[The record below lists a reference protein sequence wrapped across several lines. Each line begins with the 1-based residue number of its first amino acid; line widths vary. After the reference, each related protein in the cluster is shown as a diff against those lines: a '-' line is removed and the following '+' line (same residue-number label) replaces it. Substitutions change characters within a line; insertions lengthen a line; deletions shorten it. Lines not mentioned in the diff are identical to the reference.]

1 MLTSRRRVRV
11 GRALGLLVGGSVTV
25 AGCGMD
31 ARSTAAGDGLSAST
45 GSAPSAATAP
55 GVTGR
60 RLLTCGGGLPFEPAA
75 LNGPLVQAD
84 DADPAVA
91 ALREGRLQHPGPIGE
106 LRLLARTDN
115 QALLAE
121 TVAAAPPPLSPSPS
135 EPGAQVPYFTVWNV
149 TKEDGTWRVTGGG
162 SCSLGAFID
171 GLRADPWELDPA
183 AAPPGPESR
192 AIAVLVHVR
201 YCTSGQSSTDR
212 IRPPQIVY
220 GTTTVEIAITTDP
233 PDGPQTCQGS
243 PPTPY
248 VVQLSEALGQRQLL
262 DSGREPISVPSSP
275 GP

>member
-31 ARSTAAGDGLSAST
+31 ARSTSAGDGLSSST

-106 LRLLARTDN
+106 LRLLRVPTTRRCPPKR
-115 QALLAE
+115 LL
-121 TVAAAPPPLSPSPS
+121 PHLHPSPRRPAS
-135 EPGAQVPYFTVWNV
+135 QERRFRTSRS
-149 TKEDGTWRVTGGG
+149 GT
-162 SCSLGAFID
+162 
-171 GLRADPWELDPA
+171 
-183 AAPPGPESR
+183 
-192 AIAVLVHVR
+192 
-201 YCTSGQSSTDR
+201 
-212 IRPPQIVY
+212 
-220 GTTTVEIAITTDP
+220 
-233 PDGPQTCQGS
+233 
-243 PPTPY
+243 
-248 VVQLSEALGQRQLL
+248 
-262 DSGREPISVPSSP
+262 
-275 GP
+275 